1 MYCLMT
7 HKSTDKK
14 IKTKIIEL
22 MNKPSFF
29 LTDTC
34 ANVQCNQGR
43 CEALSETE
51 TRCICDNGW
60 HGQFC
65 DSKSDY

>member
-1 MYCLMT
+1 MYCLMI

-14 IKTKIIEL
+14 NQNRNYSIDEL
-22 MNKPSFF
+22 AIF
-29 LTDTC
+29 LIDTC

-65 DSKSDY
+65 DSTSDY